1 MQAVGG
7 SVLALVLLISTA
19 QQLNGSQMT
28 DTLKDIV
35 RQDQVSALNLTV
47 ESARDLLRYSIMVLS
62 VLCAASLVLGVF
74 VLRRHRAA
82 RVGLTVLGIVVGLV
96 CVLAGPV
103 GWVGTLYISVSLFLL
118 WTRPARA
125 WFGDPV
131 APRGGPGMPP
141 PGSLPPESPPP
152 GSLPPGSHPP
162 PGSPPGGSA
171 PPGSPPAGSPPP
183 GSWPPYVGPPTGPR
197 RDVDGR
203 LPPPEPPPDP
213 EDDQGP
219 DDPR

>member
-82 RVGLTVLGIVVGLV
+82 RVGLTVLGIIVGLV

-131 APRGGPGMPP
+131 APRGGPGLPP
-141 PGSLPPESPPP
+141 PGSPPP
-152 GSLPPGSHPP
+152 GSLPPGSVP
-162 PGSPPGGSA
+162 PGSQ
-171 PPGSPPAGSPPP
+171 PPGSQPPP

-203 LPPPEPPPDP
+203 LPPPEPPTDP
-213 EDDQGP
+213 EDEHGA